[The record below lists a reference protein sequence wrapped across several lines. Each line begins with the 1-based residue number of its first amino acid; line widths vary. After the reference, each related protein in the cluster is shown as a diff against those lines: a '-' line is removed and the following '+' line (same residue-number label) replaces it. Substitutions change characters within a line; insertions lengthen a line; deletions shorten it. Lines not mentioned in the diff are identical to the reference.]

1 MPGLLVKTGFGINEM
16 KKTIYCLSLV
26 FLFCTPAFSQQ
37 QQDDRPRKTTAPGR
51 NEYDAEQLPDLT
63 RENLG
68 RVAASA
74 IQIRSVLVKDEGL
87 MVELKRWVAKEASDS
102 GQVVEDSNLT
112 DQAIF
117 ERLEQDIAFR
127 SVATHLLQRYGYLTP
142 APNPNS
148 DLAKEKELVLKERA
162 RRLVQIESQEDAES
176 LRPQRNDRD
185 LESAATCDQR
195 REEDC
200 PQPLTSNRRQ
210 NTRGPGGMSSPQ
222 TNPQTVPEQQPPQ
235 SPSRILR
242 ADGLS
247 QVPDTLEG
255 GSSGDSSPD
264 FQLTSGLAK
273 HDSYPLEGS
282 QPLGQS
288 VGQSALDSL
297 LLARSIPSASLDPRA
312 STQAYLDKNGIEVPL
327 RSSYPP
333 GRTRAEDVTPVKMV
347 HRANPYADIPSLYD
361 MYVQASTHQ
370 RPNERFGLEIF
381 RSTSNDPQAIPM
393 DLPVG
398 PDYVIGPGD
407 TLEID
412 LWGGVSRRL
421 FRVVDR
427 EGRVSLPETGPLLVS
442 GRNLG
447 DTQEALQ
454 QVLRTQYRDISA
466 DVSVSKLRTVRV
478 YVVGDVAEAGAYDIS
493 SLSTP
498 LNALFAAGG
507 ITARG
512 SLRALKHYRGKQ
524 LIEEVDAYD
533 LLLHG
538 VRPDMHR
545 LENGD
550 TLLVP
555 SLGPQVTVDG
565 MVRRPA
571 IYELRGESSLA
582 DVLELAGGILPT
594 ATLRHVEVQ
603 RVEAHEKRTMMT
615 LDLTPTGNADSAKK
629 QLDAFRISDGD
640 EVHIFPIAPYNEDA
654 IYIQGHVLRPGRYSY
669 KQGMNLSDLIGSYK
683 DLLPEPA
690 PHYAEIV
697 RLNPPDFHPSV
708 ESFDLS
714 AALANPASAPK
725 LQPLDTVR
733 VFSRYDFEPAPE
745 VWIGGEVR
753 QPGKY
758 RTSGQAHLRDAVYLA
773 GGVTPDASL
782 DSAQLFRTQPD
793 GTMKILSVDLR
804 EALGGNP
811 VDNLVMQ
818 PRDRLLI
825 HRNSSRVDPPTVFI
839 KGEVAKP
846 GRYPLTT
853 NMRVEDLVRVA
864 GGLKRSAYSESA
876 DLMRFESNSSHKAP
890 GDRLEVDLDAAMK
903 GDPKT
908 DVPLRDGD
916 ILTIRQLPR
925 WTDIGASIAVRG
937 EVLHPGTYG
946 IGPGERL
953 SSVLARSG
961 GLGPEAYP
969 YGAVL
974 MRREVRELQLKSHM
988 ELVERVK
995 AEQVTLK
1002 ALPENDADQKN
1013 AKLTAIGQT
1022 EATLAQLQTSA
1033 PIGRV
1038 VIHIPPDTKNWQN
1051 TAADVQVRDG
1061 DVLFV
1066 PKKAGYV
1073 MVNGQVFNP
1082 TAVSYRP
1089 GQSARWYLSQA
1100 GGVTQIA
1107 DKKAVFVIRAD
1118 GSVIAAKNNSS
1129 GWWGGDPMSTTLRA
1143 GDTIVVPEKAPNIG
1157 GRNWA
1162 LIMQAAQLASSLALA
1177 VAYIHP

>member
-1 MPGLLVKTGFGINEM
+1 MPNQNKM
-16 KKTIYCLSLV
+16 KKSIGYLTLA
-26 FLFCTPAFSQQ
+26 FFFCPSAFAQQ
-37 QQDDRPRKTTAPGR
+37 QSDRQRRTSEQGR
-51 NEYDAEQLPDLT
+51 NEYGVEQAPDLT
-63 RENLG
+63 QENLG

-87 MVELKRWVAKEASDS
+87 MVELKRWVAKEATDS
-102 GQVVEDSNLT
+102 GQIVEDSNLS

-127 SVATHLLQRYGYLTP
+127 SVATRLLQRYGYLIPT
-142 APNPNS
+142 PNPDS
-148 DLAKEKELVLKERA
+148 DFAKEKELVLKERA
-162 RRLVQIESQEDAES
+162 RRLVQIESQEDTES
-176 LRPQRNDRD
+176 VRPQKNDRD
-185 LESAATCDQR
+185 LERTAMCDPR
-195 REEDC
+195 HDEDC
-200 PQPLTSNRRQ
+200 PQQSQADRRR
-210 NTRGPGGMSSPQ
+210 NTRAPDGMSSPE
-222 TNPQTVPEQQPPQ
+222 TNPQEAAPEQQPAQ

-242 ADGLS
+242 ADGLP
-247 QVPDTLEG
+247 QAADP
-255 GSSGDSSPD
+255 
-264 FQLTSGLAK
+264 
-273 HDSYPLEGS
+273 
-282 QPLGQS
+282 
-288 VGQSALDSL
+288 LDSL
-297 LLARSIPSASLDPRA
+297 SGTSSGLNFELTPASAKRDTNPFAGSQSLGQGALDGLPTGRNLNGRDLPSRAKYPRGM
-312 STQAYLDKNGIEVPL
+312 TKE
-327 RSSYPP
+327 
-333 GRTRAEDVTPVKMV
+333 EDVTPVRMV

-361 MYVQASTHQ
+361 MYVQASVRQ
-370 RPNERFGLEIF
+370 RPNERFGLEVF
-381 RSTSNDPQAIPM
+381 RNTSNDPRAIPM

-398 PDYVIGPGD
+398 SDYVIGPGD
-407 TLEID
+407 GLQID
-412 LWGGVSRRL
+412 LWGGVSQRL

-427 EGRVSLPETGPLLVS
+427 EGRVSLPEAGPLLVS

-447 DTQEALQ
+447 DAQ
-454 QVLRTQYRDISA
+454 QAVQQLLRTQYRDISA
-466 DVSVSKLRTVRV
+466 DVSLSRLRTVRV
-478 YVVGDVAEAGAYDIS
+478 YVVGDVAEPGAYDIS

-507 ITARG
+507 ITPRG

-524 LIEEVDAYD
+524 LVEEVDAYD

-538 VRPDMHR
+538 VRSDMRR

-555 SLGPQVTVDG
+555 SLGQQVTVDG

-571 IYELRGESSLA
+571 IYELHGESSLA

-594 ATLRHVEVQ
+594 ATLRHIEVQ
-603 RVEAHEKRTMMT
+603 RVEAHEKRTMLT
-615 LDLTPTGNADSAKK
+615 LDLSPTGDADSIK
-629 QLDAFRISDGD
+629 QKLDAFKINDGD

-669 KQGMNLSDLIGSYK
+669 KQGMSLSDVIGSYK

-708 ESFDLS
+708 ESFDLT

-745 VWIGGEVR
+745 VWVGGEVR
-753 QPGKY
+753 EPGKY

-773 GGVTPDASL
+773 GGVTQDASL

-804 EALGGNP
+804 EALAGNP
-811 VDNLVMQ
+811 VDNVVMQ
-818 PRDRLLI
+818 PRDRLLV
-825 HRNSSRVDPPTVFI
+825 HRNPSRVDPPTVFI

-864 GGLKRSAYSESA
+864 GGLKRSAYADSA
-876 DLMRFESNSSHKAP
+876 DLARFEMNGSQKGP
-890 GDRLEVDLDAAMK
+890 GDRLELNLAAAMN

-925 WTDIGASIAVRG
+925 WTDIGASITVRG

-961 GLGPEAYP
+961 GLGPEAYA

-974 MRREVRELQLKSHM
+974 MRREVRDLEMKAHM
-988 ELVERVK
+988 ELVQRVK

-1002 ALPENDADQKN
+1002 ALPDTDADQKN

-1022 EATLAQLQTSA
+1022 EATLAQLQASA

-1038 VIHIPPDTKNWQN
+1038 VMHISPDMKSWQN
-1051 TAADVQVRDG
+1051 TTADVPVRDG
-1061 DVLFV
+1061 DVLIV

-1082 TAVSYRP
+1082 TAVSYRS
-1089 GQSARWYLSQA
+1089 GYSAKWYLSQA
-1100 GGVTQIA
+1100 GGVTQLA

-1118 GSVIAAKNNSS
+1118 GSVIAAKNNST

-1143 GDTIVVPEKAPNIG
+1143 GDMIVVPEKAPKIG

-1162 LIMQAAQLASSLALA
+1162 LIMQSAQMASSVALA

>member
-1 MPGLLVKTGFGINEM
+1 MFDENKLKRSIF
-16 KKTIYCLSLV
+16 SLALT
-26 FLFCTPAFSQQ
+26 FLFCASALAQQ
-37 QQDDRPRKTTAPGR
+37 QGDRQRKTSEQGR
-51 NEYDAEQLPDLT
+51 NEYGDEQSSGLT
-63 RENLG
+63 QENLG

-74 IQIRSVLVKDEGL
+74 GQIGSVLVRDEGL

-102 GQVVEDSNLT
+102 GQVVEDSNLS

-117 ERLEQDIAFR
+117 ERLERDVAFR
-127 SVATHLLQRYGYLTP
+127 SVATRLLQRYGYLTP
-142 APNPNS
+142 KPNPDS
-148 DLAKEKELVLKERA
+148 DFAKEKELVLKERA
-162 RRLVQIESQEDAES
+162 RRLVQIESQEDSES
-176 LRPQRNDRD
+176 LRPERNDRD
-185 LESAATCDQR
+185 LERTTTCDPR
-195 REEDC
+195 RDEDC
-200 PQPLTSNRRQ
+200 PQQLPADRRQ
-210 NTRGPGGMSSPQ
+210 RTRAPGGKSSPE
-222 TNPQTVPEQQPPQ
+222 TSPQGAPEQPSQ

-242 ADGLS
+242 ADGLP
-247 QVPDTLEG
+247 QTA
-255 GSSGDSSPD
+255 GSLDGVTGADSSLNLE
-264 FQLTSGLAK
+264 LTSSSARRDTNPLTGSPSLDQGALDGLPAGRNLP
-273 HDSYPLEGS
+273 SMPLERSGS
-282 QPLGQS
+282 TEVFSG
-288 VGQSALDSL
+288 
-297 LLARSIPSASLDPRA
+297 
-312 STQAYLDKNGIEVPL
+312 KNGTESPSGA
-327 RSSYPP
+327 RY
-333 GRTRAEDVTPVKMV
+333 TRGMAREEDVTPVRMV
-347 HRANPYADIPSLYD
+347 HRANPYSDIPSLYD
-361 MYVQASTHQ
+361 MYVQASVHQ
-370 RPNERFGLEIF
+370 LPNERFGMEVF
-381 RSTSNDPQAIPM
+381 RNTANDPQAIPM

-407 TLEID
+407 GLEID
-412 LWGGVSRRL
+412 LWGGVSQRL

-427 EGRVSLPETGPLLVS
+427 EGRVSLPETGPLLVG

-447 DTQEALQ
+447 DAQQAVQ

-466 DVSVSKLRTVRV
+466 DVSLSRLRTVRV
-478 YVVGDVAEAGAYDIS
+478 YVVGDVAEPGAYDIS

-507 ITARG
+507 VTPRG

-524 LIEEVDAYD
+524 LVEEVDAYD

-538 VRPDMHR
+538 VRSDMRR

-555 SLGPQVTVDG
+555 SLGPQVTVEG

-571 IYELRGESSLA
+571 IYELHGESSLA

-594 ATLRHVEVQ
+594 ATLRHIEVQ
-603 RVEAHEKRTMMT
+603 RVEVHEKRTMLT
-615 LDLTPTGNADSAKK
+615 LDLSAGEEADSINK
-629 QLDAFRISDGD
+629 QLEAFKINDGD
-640 EVHIFPIAPYNEDA
+640 EVHIFPIAPYNEDV

-669 KQGMNLSDLIGSYK
+669 KQGMSLSDLIGSYK

-708 ESFDLS
+708 ESFDLT

-753 QPGKY
+753 EPGKY
-758 RTSGQAHLRDAVYLA
+758 RTSGQAHLRDVVYQA
-773 GGVTPDASL
+773 GGVTQDASL
-782 DSAQLFRTQPD
+782 DSVQLFRTQPD
-793 GTMKILSVDLR
+793 GSMKILSVDLR
-804 EALGGNP
+804 EALAGNP
-811 VDNLVMQ
+811 VDNVVLQ
-818 PRDRLLI
+818 PRDRLLV
-825 HRNSSRVDPPTVFI
+825 HRNPTRVDPPTVYI
-839 KGEVAKP
+839 KGEVTKP

-853 NMRVEDLVRVA
+853 NMHVEDLVRIA
-864 GGLKRSAYSESA
+864 GGLKRSAYTESA
-876 DLMRFESNSSHKAP
+876 DLARFEMHGSQKGP
-890 GDRLEVDLDAAMK
+890 GDRLEVNLTAAMN

-925 WTDIGASIAVRG
+925 WTDIGASMTVRG
-937 EVLHPGTYG
+937 EVLHAGTYG
-946 IGPGERL
+946 IAPGERL

-961 GLGPEAYP
+961 GFGPEAYP

-974 MRREVRELQLKSHM
+974 IRREVRELEMKSHM

-995 AEQVTLK
+995 AQQATLR
-1002 ALPENDADQKN
+1002 ALPETDNDQKN
-1013 AKLTAIGQT
+1013 AKLTVISQT
-1022 EATLAQLQTSA
+1022 EATLVQLQASA
-1033 PIGRV
+1033 PIGRLV
-1038 VIHIPPDTKNWQN
+1038 MHISPDMKAWQN
-1051 TAADVQVRDG
+1051 TAADVQVREG
-1061 DVLFV
+1061 DSLFV

-1082 TAVSYRP
+1082 TAVSFRP
-1089 GQSARWYLSQA
+1089 GRSAKWYLSQA
-1100 GGVTQIA
+1100 GGVTQLA
-1107 DKKAVFVIRAD
+1107 DKKAVFVVRAD

-1143 GDTIVVPEKAPNIG
+1143 GDMIVVPEKAPKIG

-1162 LIMQAAQLASSLALA
+1162 QIMQSAQLASSVALA